1 MVGKNLAPVIIKR
14 KKVIASGGHH
24 GGAWK
29 VAYADFVTAMMAFFM
44 LMWLLDAT
52 TEKQRKGLADYFH
65 PTIAVSRISV
75 GGDGMLS
82 GDSLVLENALKHINT
97 KKPDRGLIIE
107 IFDTVDN
114 SLFDSQGQFTPLLN
128 TLIKMMSDVF
138 ELVTNPISI
147 EGHIRSYPIVLKDKP
162 VWRNSVERALIV
174 QNLFTNYDFERTRIH
189 RVAGHADRNLA
200 TESPTEIR
208 NNRLEITLL
217 RTGYTQ

>member
-1 MVGKNLAPVIIKR
+1 
-14 KKVIASGGHH
+14 
-24 GGAWK
+24 
-29 VAYADFVTAMMAFFM
+29 
-44 LMWLLDAT
+44 
-52 TEKQRKGLADYFH
+52 
-65 PTIAVSRISV
+65 
-75 GGDGMLS
+75 
-82 GDSLVLENALKHINT
+82 
-97 KKPDRGLIIE
+97 
-107 IFDTVDN
+107 
-114 SLFDSQGQFTPLLN
+114 
-128 TLIKMMSDVF
+128 MMSDVF

-174 QNLFTNYDFERTRIH
+174 QNLFTNYDFERARIH

>member
-1 MVGKNLAPVIIKR
+1 MLNGR
-14 KKVIASGGHH
+14 GG
-24 GGAWK
+24 
-29 VAYADFVTAMMAFFM
+29 
-44 LMWLLDAT
+44 
-52 TEKQRKGLADYFH
+52 E
-65 PTIAVSRISV
+65 
-75 GGDGMLS
+75 
-82 GDSLVLENALKHINT
+82 SLVLENSLKHINT
-97 KKPDRGLIIE
+97 QVTNRGLIIG

-189 RVAGHADRNLA
+189 RLTVILTGTWRLNHQRRYA
-200 TESPTEIR
+200 TTV
-208 NNRLEITLL
+208 LK
-217 RTGYTQ
+217 

>member
-1 MVGKNLAPVIIKR
+1 MLHGR
-14 KKVIASGGHH
+14 GG
-24 GGAWK
+24 
-29 VAYADFVTAMMAFFM
+29 
-44 LMWLLDAT
+44 
-52 TEKQRKGLADYFH
+52 ER
-65 PTIAVSRISV
+65 
-75 GGDGMLS
+75 
-82 GDSLVLENALKHINT
+82 LVLENALKHINT
-97 KKPDRGLIIE
+97 NVTGRGLIIE
-107 IFDTVDN
+107 ILDTGDN

-138 ELVTNPISI
+138 DLVTNPISI

-162 VWRNSVERALIV
+162 VWRTSVERALIV

-189 RVAGHADRNLA
+189 RVAGHADRDLA

>member
-1 MVGKNLAPVIIKR
+1 
-14 KKVIASGGHH
+14 
-24 GGAWK
+24 
-29 VAYADFVTAMMAFFM
+29 MMAFFI
-44 LMWLLDAT
+44 LMWLLNAT

-65 PTIAVSRISV
+65 PTIAVSCISG

-82 GDSLVLENALKHINT
+82 GDSLVLENGLKHINT
-97 KKPDRGLIIE
+97 KEPDRGLIIE

-138 ELVTNPISI
+138 ELVTKPISI

-189 RVAGHADRNLA
+189 RVAGHADWDLA
-200 TESPTEIR
+200 TESPMEIH